1 MRGSVCECIYKQ
13 FIDTPVTTF
22 SIVID
27 FLFSLIIIAI
37 GLTVNCRFRQKLKEE
52 KRLVLPAGR
61 KGNVIEPI
69 MRWYLLLTMFYWPYE
84 MTIFWIMHN
93 EIIPS
98 NWLSNALFF
107 NFYWCDFT
115 FTSIKL
121 GRIIVGYNSF
131 FVSLIRYVYI
141 VHPTKSNQWD
151 FKRAGRIFAVA
162 SLVFPIAVD
171 TIENITRDLRIDWYG
186 DYGLVWTMLTLT
198 EKAPESFR
206 ECLALTGGLNNT
218 SLVFIPPPVI
228 GESVSRVLPQQLLDT
243 IHFIDLMVIVVIAS
257 NIVEAYFYFKMFQSA
272 KRLVL

>member
-27 FLFSLIIIAI
+27 FLFSLIIVVI
-37 GLTVNCRFRQKLKEE
+37 GLAVNCRFRQKLKEE

-98 NWLSNALFF
+98 NWFSNCLFM
-107 NFYWCDFT
+107 NLT
-115 FTSIKL
+115 LAPVKL
-121 GRIIVGYNSF
+121 GRIIIGYNSF

-151 FKRAGRIFAVA
+151 FIKTGRIFQVA
-162 SLVFPIAVD
+162 SLVSPIVLD
-171 TIENITRDLRIDWYG
+171 VMEVLTGIDF
-186 DYGLVWTMLTLT
+186 LKNTP
-198 EKAPESFR
+198 PESFK
-206 ECLALTGGLNNT
+206 ECVALTEGLNST
-218 SLVFIPPPVI
+218 SLVIIPPPVL
-228 GESVSRVLPQQLLDT
+228 GELVSRVLPRQLMGT
-243 IHFIDLMVIVVIAS
+243 IHFICLMVTVVIAS

-272 KRLVL
+272 KRLVST

>member
-1 MRGSVCECIYKQ
+1 MCFSCGIKMHGTACECTYKQ
-13 FIDTPVTTF
+13 FNVTSATTI

-27 FLFSLIIIAI
+27 FLFSLITIVI
-37 GLTVNCRFRQKLKEE
+37 GLTVNYQFRQQLKEE
-52 KRLVLPAGR
+52 KRLVLPGR

-84 MTIFWIMHN
+84 MTVFWIMHN

-98 NWLSNALFF
+98 SWFSNCLFM
-107 NFYWCDFT
+107 NLVLQL
-115 FTSIKL
+115 IKL
-121 GRIIVGYNSF
+121 GRLIIGCNSF

-151 FKRAGRIFAVA
+151 FKRTGRIFQVA
-162 SLVFPIAVD
+162 SLVIPIVLDA
-171 TIENITRDLRIDWYG
+171 TLH
-186 DYGLVWTMLTLT
+186 LTGNTVLKNKTPDSFKECVALT
-198 EKAPESFR
+198 E
-206 ECLALTGGLNNT
+206 GLNST
-218 SLVFIPPPVI
+218 SFVVIPPPVI
-228 GESVSRVLPQQLLDT
+228 GELVSRVLPQQLLDT